1 MTIVVQVNGKK
12 RGELNMALNTN
23 EEEVLTKAKQ
33 ISNVN
38 DLIKNQTIQK
48 KIFVPN
54 KILNLVV

>member
-1 MTIVVQVNGKK
+1 
-12 RGELNMALNTN
+12 MALNTN